1 MQLVKLMA
9 DENFDEYLAKL
20 EELGLSPYEAKAYLG
35 LIRGGE
41 ITAIQVSEISGVPKT
56 RVYDVLMTLERK
68 GFCQSH
74 PGKVTK
80 YLAISPE
87 IALKGYLETMKQQL
101 TETINRR
108 VSTANFL
115 MEKLKDIGGQYVRET
130 PAAEYVWVLK
140 DPNAIAASYADTAR
154 AAVSEIITLE
164 KAPYAPSEVQYFATF
179 EALEKGVKV
188 RSIYQ
193 SDPESLNPKIIQ
205 LVKILH
211 RKGGDIR
218 FIENVPSKFALFDE
232 KEVWLALEDPLSF
245 RHDFVALVI
254 KHLGAVRPFK
264 ELFERLYAEATPYE
278 QMEKLF

>member
-1 MQLVKLMA
+1 MA
-9 DENFDEYLAKL
+9 EEDYSEYLAKL

-80 YLAISPE
+80 YLAIAPE
-87 IALKGYLETMKQQL
+87 IALKGYLETLKQQL
-101 TETINRR
+101 NETISRR
-108 VSTANFL
+108 EMTANFL
-115 MEKLKDIGGQYVRET
+115 IEKLKDIGGHYAREAT
-130 PAAEYVWVLK
+130 TGEYVWVIK
-140 DPNAIAASYADTAR
+140 DPNTIAASYADTAR
-154 AAVSEIITLE
+154 AAEVEILTLE

-193 SDPESLNPKIIQ
+193 SDPESLSPKIIQ

-218 FIENVPSKFALFDE
+218 FLDTVPSKFALFDN
-232 KEVWLALEDPLSF
+232 KEVWLALEDPLSL
-245 RHDFVALVI
+245 RRDFVALVI

-264 ELFERLYAEATPYE
+264 ELFEKLYAEAIPYE

>member
-1 MQLVKLMA
+1 MA
-9 DENFDEYLAKL
+9 EDEYAEYLAKL

-56 RVYDVLMTLERK
+56 RVYDILMTLERK

-80 YLAISPE
+80 YLAIAPE
-87 IALKGYLETMKQQL
+87 IALKGYIETMKQQL
-101 TETINRR
+101 NETINRR
-108 VSTANFL
+108 VTTANFL
-115 MEKLKDIGGQYVRET
+115 MEKLKNIGSELVREAT
-130 PAAEYVWVLK
+130 SSEFVWVLK
-140 DPNAIAASYADTAR
+140 DPNTIAASYADTAR
-154 AAVSEIITLE
+154 GAELEIITLE

-218 FIENVPSKFALFDE
+218 FIENVPCKFALFDN
-232 KEVWLALEDPLSF
+232 KEVWLALQDPLSL
-245 RHDFVALVI
+245 RRDFVALVI
-254 KHLGAVRPFK
+254 KHLGAVKPFK
-264 ELFERLYAEATPYE
+264 ELFDRLYADAIPYE
-278 QMEKLF
+278 NMEKLF

>member
-1 MQLVKLMA
+1 MA
-9 DENFDEYLAKL
+9 EEDYSEYLAKL

-35 LIRGGE
+35 LVRGGE

-80 YLAISPE
+80 YLAVAPE

-101 TETINRR
+101 TETIARKE
-108 VSTANFL
+108 STANFL
-115 MEKLKDIGGQYVRET
+115 IEKLKQIGGQYAKEAQT
-130 PAAEYVWVLK
+130 GEYVWVIK
-140 DPNAIAASYADTAR
+140 DPNVIAASYADTAR
-154 AAVSEIITLE
+154 AAEVEILTLE

-193 SDPESLNPKIIQ
+193 SDPESLNSKIIQ

-218 FIENVPSKFALFDE
+218 FIDNVPSKFAIFDD
-232 KEVWLALEDPLSF
+232 KEVWLALEDPLSL
-245 RHDFVALVI
+245 RRDFVALVI

-264 ELFERLYAEATPYE
+264 ALFERLYAEARPYE
-278 QMEKLF
+278 EMERLF